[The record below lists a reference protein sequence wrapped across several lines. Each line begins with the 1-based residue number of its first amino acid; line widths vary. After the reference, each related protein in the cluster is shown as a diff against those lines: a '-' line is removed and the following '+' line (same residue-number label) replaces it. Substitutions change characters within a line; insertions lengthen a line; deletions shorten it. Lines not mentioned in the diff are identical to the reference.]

1 MLTDDELT
9 RLAETALDRVNGL
22 GAADGDAP
30 GCQVDHLAIT
40 RVGIEEGL
48 KLAARLLHE
57 QSVRPT
63 APAPDPTP
71 VDSRGSRGNL

>member
-9 RLAETALDRVNGL
+9 RLAEAALDRFNDL
-22 GAADGDAP
+22 GAADRDAP
-30 GCQVDHLAIT
+30 GCQVDHPAIA

-57 QSVRPT
+57 QSVRPN
-63 APAPDPTP
+63 APAPDLMP
-71 VDSRGSRGNL
+71 VDSPGSRGNP